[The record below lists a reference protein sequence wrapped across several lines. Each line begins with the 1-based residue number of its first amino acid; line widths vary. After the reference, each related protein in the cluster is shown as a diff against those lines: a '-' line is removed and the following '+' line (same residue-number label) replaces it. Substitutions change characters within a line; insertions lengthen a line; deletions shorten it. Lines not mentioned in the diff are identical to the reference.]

1 MLADFHRRSL
11 LGLAA
16 AAAVVQGARAQT
28 ILPDRTLR
36 LLIGFQANGGTGVI
50 ARLIATRL
58 ERRLGRRVVVE
69 SRPGDSGSIPGEL
82 VKNGPLDGSTL
93 AFLASNTLVAR
104 LGRKDF
110 PFDPLVDL
118 APISLAGTWPMG
130 LAVSPTL
137 GVSTFEAY
145 IAWVKSGGPERR
157 KLGITASDA
166 FIQAFNRLL
175 ESELGTPLEPE
186 PYRGALPMVNDLVE
200 GSLPATV
207 SGIVSLVEYHRG
219 GRLRL
224 LMTTSRKRLKVAPDI
239 PTARE
244 LGLKK
249 LEVVEWFA
257 FFARAGTPEPLIDEW
272 NRQIGAVMGE
282 SDLVAELAQMGME
295 VETSTPQQT
304 RQRIAS
310 HLTEWKARM
319 VAVGMNPVN

>member
-1 MLADFHRRSL
+1 M
-11 LGLAA
+11 
-16 AAAVVQGARAQT
+16 
-28 ILPDRTLR
+28 
-36 LLIGFQANGGTGVI
+36 I
-50 ARLIATRL
+50 ARLITTRL

-82 VKNGPLDGSTL
+82 LKNGSSDGTTL
-93 AFLASNTLVAR
+93 AFLASSTLVAR

-130 LAVSPTL
+130 LAVSSTL
-137 GVSTFEAY
+137 GISTFGAY
-145 IAWVKSGGPERR
+145 IGWIKSGGPERR

-166 FIQAFNRLL
+166 FIEAFNRLL
-175 ESELGTPLEPE
+175 ESELGMPLEPVS
-186 PYRGALPMVNDLVE
+186 YRGALPMVNDLVE
-200 GSLPATV
+200 GRLPAAV

-224 LMTTSRKRLKVAPDI
+224 VMTTSRKRLKVAPDI

-257 FFARAGTPEPLIDEW
+257 FFARAGTPEPVIDEW
-272 NRQIGAVMGE
+272 SRQIGAVLADP
-282 SDLVAELAQMGME
+282 DLAAELAQMGME
-295 VETSTPQQT
+295 AETSTPQET
-304 RQRIAS
+304 RERIAS
-310 HLTEWKARM
+310 HLKEWNARM
-319 VAVGMNPVN
+319 VAVGMSPVN